1 MLQAGG
7 SEPKFDAQSAEIA
20 QFFADRDVDLVW
32 TGSFLASLSVIPF
45 TAFVVVVLNALW
57 CANIG
62 RPPRWHLA
70 RSWR

>member
-20 QFFADRDVDLVW
+20 QFFADRYVDLVW

-45 TAFVVVVLNALW
+45 TAFVVVVLNAL
-57 CANIG
+57 
-62 RPPRWHLA
+62 
-70 RSWR
+70 